1 MSFVGCSSVD
11 GGISASAGLTLTSS
25 RSGSGVSFSEGAF
38 SATVSTMAD
47 SVGVA
52 DLTLD
57 VLGTFNDTG
66 TVSVVLAMRGA
77 RVSVE
82 LSIPRF
88 LLSLLFSRFV

>member
-1 MSFVGCSSVD
+1 
-11 GGISASAGLTLTSS
+11 
-25 RSGSGVSFSEGAF
+25 
-38 SATVSTMAD
+38 MAD